1 MARRPTPV
9 TLVDV
14 LWPRASAAQ
23 ALARAAILV
32 LGFSALVA
40 LSARVA
46 IPLPFTPVP
55 FTLQPLAVV
64 LTGALLGSRLGALA
78 LVAYLAEGLA
88 GLPVFSAGRSAW
100 TPVPPLGLPL
110 IIGPTAGYL
119 LIYPLTAFVVGFLIE
134 RGWGRRYGHA
144 LVAML
149 IGMVLI
155 YVGGALW
162 LTLSYLGLHVVLA
175 GTTAA
180 MKTSDPLVALS
191 LAVAQGV
198 APFVIWDAVKAAI
211 AAAVLPSGWALL
223 GRRPS

>member
-1 MARRPTPV
+1 M
-9 TLVDV
+9 TLVDA
-14 LWPRASAAQ
+14 LWPRASTAQ
-23 ALARAAILV
+23 DVVRAAILV
-32 LGFSALVA
+32 VGFSALMA

-78 LVAYLAEGLA
+78 LLAYLAEGLA

-100 TPVPPLGLPL
+100 TPVPPVGLPL

-134 RGWGRRYGHA
+134 RGWGRHYARA
-144 LVAML
+144 LVVML
-149 IGMVLI
+149 IGMVTI
-155 YVGGALW
+155 YIGGALW
-162 LTLSYLGLHVVLA
+162 LTLSYLGLHVMLA
-175 GTTAA
+175 GTTA
-180 MKTSDPLVALS
+180 MMRTTDPLAALS
-191 LAVAQGV
+191 LAIAQGV
-198 APFVIWDAVKAAI
+198 APFVVWDALKAAI

-223 GRRPS
+223 GRRPR